1 MLLPG
6 RIELGGGVTVDALL
20 DAVADHPRHLAD
32 AFGGVPEG
40 GWDRAVA
47 RHPETVGAAGRW
59 RLAVYAYLVQTPA
72 GTLLI
77 DAGVGPAGTVASEW
91 LQTEGALPER
101 LAAVG
106 VAPDSIDV
114 VFFTHLHEDHV
125 GWGAHPATRAPTF
138 ERARYAIADEA
149 WVAERRRGVRRH
161 VREGLGPAWELRR
174 LEPVAAGALL
184 PGLEIVALPGHADGH
199 SGVLVHGEER
209 VALLAGDAF
218 NHPVQIREPQIAS
231 GADAEPEGAIET
243 RRLVLER
250 AEAERHVVGSAHLP
264 WGWWR
269 VGREDSGRRWDP
281 LAPAA
286 QRSIQDGGEG
296 P

>member
-6 RIELGGGVTVDALL
+6 RIELDGGVTVDALL
-20 DAVADHPRHLAD
+20 DAVADHPRRPAD
-32 AFGGVPEG
+32 AFGGVPQG
-40 GWDRAVA
+40 GWERGAA
-47 RHPETVGAAGRW
+47 RHPATVGAAGRW
-59 RLAVYAYLVQTPA
+59 RLAVYAYLVQTS
-72 GTLLI
+72 GHTLLI
-77 DAGVGPAGTVASEW
+77 DAGVGPACSVAGKW
-91 LQTEGALPER
+91 QQTEGALPGR

-106 VAPDSIDV
+106 VAPESIDV

-125 GWGAHPATRAPTF
+125 GWGAHPDTGALTF

-149 WVAERRRGVRRH
+149 WAAERRRGVRRH
-161 VREGLGPAWELRR
+161 VREGLGPACELRR
-174 LEPVAAGALL
+174 FEPVSPGPLL
-184 PGLEIVALPGHADGH
+184 PGIEIVALPGHADGH

-209 VALLAGDAF
+209 VALLAGDTF

-250 AEAERHVVGSAHLP
+250 AGAERHVVGSAHLP
-264 WGWWR
+264 GGWWR
-269 VGREDSGRRWDP
+269 VGREDSGRGWDP